1 MYMASSDLK
10 SLFFGII
17 AAVIATIVWSYSVIL
32 TNFQFGLIS
41 AAVGFIVGIGVS
53 MGQKNPKPSLIVLS
67 IVLTLLSL
75 AVSQFLIVRHIVN
88 QNSLSFMQIPLIVDP
103 SIFLDVVVRSIQI
116 EPITLLFWGISLYL
130 AYAVVAGIGKKDEAK
145 ENLAKK

>member
-1 MYMASSDLK
+1 MASSDLK

-17 AAVIATIVWSYSVIL
+17 AAVIATLVWSYSVIL

-41 AAVGFIVGIGVS
+41 AVVGFMVGIGVS
-53 MGQKNPKPSLIVLS
+53 MGQKKPKPSLIVLS
-67 IVLTLLSL
+67 VVLTLLSL